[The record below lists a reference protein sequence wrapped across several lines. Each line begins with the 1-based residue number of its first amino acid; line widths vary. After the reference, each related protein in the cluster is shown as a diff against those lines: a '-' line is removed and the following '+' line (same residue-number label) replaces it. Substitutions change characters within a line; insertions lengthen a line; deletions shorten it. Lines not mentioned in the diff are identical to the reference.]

1 MVAVTAYADKA
12 MLWIEGESPPCLEIS
27 ISSIANRFADAVLGE
42 QPIAVQTG
50 TPPVGPSLG
59 VLLQSVTSYSR
70 ISADMAPKRGNGAQ
84 NQCRRESGH
93 AVGVFQYGDRPQ
105 CTKSKIEKYERLNK

>member
-1 MVAVTAYADKA
+1 MVAVIAYADKA
-12 MLWIEGESPPCLEIS
+12 MLYEGESPPCLEIS

-42 QPIAVQTG
+42 QPM
-50 TPPVGPSLG
+50 LC
-59 VLLQSVTSYSR
+59 
-70 ISADMAPKRGNGAQ
+70 KRGLLLSVRASASSSVGNVIFSNIQLKAPQRGNTYEPGNACGAQ

-105 CTKSKIEKYERLNK
+105 T